1 CGIRGRPDNPGG
13 QCSVRRTRFM
23 GPGVFLGLCNGEMQ
37 CRNTTQE
44 FGASVEVKAGAVS
57 AEVGGECFE
66 PVTFPG
72 RICEIKPDW
81 ELYSHPYGFARIVI
95 FPVAW
100 YEGVAG
106 SQVILRLCRKQDF
119 KGEGQSLFPRS

>member
-1 CGIRGRPDNPGG
+1 MLLDDTIHFALCVRREALEAEADSKGRAGALLTKLRGGCGIRGRPDNPGG

-44 FGASVEVKAGAVS
+44 FGASVEVKAGAVP

-81 ELYSHPYGFARIVI
+81 EL
-95 FPVAW
+95 
-100 YEGVAG
+100 
-106 SQVILRLCRKQDF
+106 
-119 KGEGQSLFPRS
+119 